1 MEQLPQLLAE
11 YGAWALFLTV
21 LLEQLGMPIPAL
33 PVLLVAG
40 AAAAD
45 DPMYGVLSLFLAI
58 IASTMGDF
66 AWYAA
71 GRRYGGRVLKTL
83 CRISLSPDSCVRKT
97 ENTFERRGV
106 ATLVIAKFVPGLST
120 LAPPLAGAIGL
131 RQTTFLVYN
140 GAGAALW
147 AGTGLIAGLLLHRQI
162 DGVLAWMSKLG
173 GAALAL
179 MGGLF
184 AIYLGYRLWDRYRLR
199 ALFSRTRISP
209 QELAEWLTTGH
220 APLIL
225 DARSVLARDLD
236 RRRIPGARIV
246 DMESL
251 DLVLPTIPRD
261 RDVVVYCS
269 CPNDASAVQVAWR
282 LARIGHK
289 RVRPLAGA
297 YSTPYSYSTKCEQ
310 GQRQLPDMLFNLF

>member
-1 MEQLPQLLAE
+1 MVEHGCARFDFFNGFTLGQKDRVQPRTHHGGEILLQHA
-11 YGAWALFLTV
+11 
-21 LLEQLGMPIPAL
+21 
-33 PVLLVAG
+33 
-40 AAAAD
+40 
-45 DPMYGVLSLFLAI
+45 
-58 IASTMGDF
+58 
-66 AWYAA
+66 
-71 GRRYGGRVLKTL
+71 GGRAVGAHENTRRGFARSGNGIVLKAGKRYLVTAQL
-83 CRISLSPDSCVRKT
+83 CTYASGDL
-97 ENTFERRGV
+97 N
-106 ATLVIAKFVPGLST
+106 
-120 LAPPLAGAIGL
+120 
-131 RQTTFLVYN
+131 
-140 GAGAALW
+140 
-147 AGTGLIAGLLLHRQI
+147 
-162 DGVLAWMSKLG
+162 
-173 GAALAL
+173 
-179 MGGLF
+179 
-184 AIYLGYRLWDRYRLR
+184 YLGYRLWDRYRLR

-289 RVRPLAGA
+289 RVRPLAGGFDA
-297 YSTPYSYSTKCEQ
+297 WSTAGHAVEADERP
-310 GQRQLPDMLFNLF
+310 

>member
-1 MEQLPQLLAE
+1 MERLPELLAE
-11 YGAWALFLTV
+11 YGALAVFVTV

-33 PVLLVAG
+33 PVLIVAG
-40 AAAAD
+40 AIAAN

-58 IASTMGDF
+58 VASTLGDL
-66 AWYAA
+66 AWYLA
-71 GRRYGGRVLKTL
+71 GRRYGGGVLKTL

-97 ENTFERRGV
+97 ENTFARRGV

-131 RQTTFLVYN
+131 SPATFLIYN

-147 AGTGLIAGLLLHRQI
+147 AGSGLVGGLVFHRQI
-162 DGVLAWMSKLG
+162 DGVLAWLSRLG
-173 GAALAL
+173 GVALVLTGALLAL
-179 MGGLF
+179 YV
-184 AIYLGYRLWDRYRLR
+184 AYRAWDRYRLR
-199 ALFSRTRISP
+199 SLFRRTRISP
-209 QELAEWLTTGH
+209 QELAERLRGDD

-225 DARSVLARDLD
+225 DARSTLARELD

-251 DLVLPTIPRD
+251 ELLLPTIPLD

-269 CPNDASAVQVAWR
+269 CPNDASAVQLAWR

-289 RVRPLAGA
+289 RVRPLAGGFDA
-297 YSTPYSYSTKCEQ
+297 WNAAGHAIEVEGES
-310 GQRQLPDMLFNLF
+310 G